1 MTITTANC
9 IPARLAAQLPRLAP
23 LAAALMV
30 ALPAQAQWNVT
41 PSLSL
46 TETWSDNP
54 TLASDAGKRAQ
65 WITEAMPAIR
75 IDGQNSRMQVSAN
88 ARSSF
93 FSYSDGR
100 PANARRNSV
109 QYDAAGTLK
118 VIDEFMYVDA
128 RANGGSRIVSA
139 FGVDDTGASRY
150 TSENRTDLTNWSI
163 SPYLVRRFGN
173 FAAATLRYTHDS
185 VNADETR
192 FGSSE
197 SDSLAFDLTSG
208 RAWRDIGW
216 NLRASRQDV
225 AADLFGDSSSENALA
240 GLSYRVHRTLKLT
253 ATGGYDRYDY
263 GAFGGRT
270 GGASWS
276 AGFAW
281 TPSVRTAVEMSVGR
295 HFLGNTGSLLATH
308 RSRHTVWRASYS
320 DAVTSSRQQFTQGQ
334 QIDTAA
340 LLDGLFAATIPDP
353 IARRQAVLDYMQ
365 LAGLPPTQG
374 EEINYLT
381 NRYFRQKLAQAS
393 LAYNMRR
400 HGAVMTLF
408 ANERVALSSGSA
420 DSELLGSQLFALNDN
435 VRQVGASAA
444 YSYRLNARSSATATL
459 TASRSRSLTTD
470 IESDQQN
477 LRLGMAHRFSRNLT
491 GTVELRHLRGNR
503 GFGGADYKEN
513 AISATLSAQ
522 L

>member
-1 MTITTANC
+1 MTITTAKR
-9 IPARLAAQLPRLAP
+9 IPPRFTARLPRLAP
-23 LAAALMV
+23 LAAALLV
-30 ALPAQAQWNVT
+30 ALPAQAQWKVT

-54 TLASDAGKRAQ
+54 TLASDANKKAQ
-65 WITEAMPAIR
+65 FITEVMPAIR
-75 IDGQNSRMQVSAN
+75 IDGQNSRVQLTGT

-93 FSYSDGR
+93 FSYSDSR
-100 PANARRNSV
+100 PANARRNGV
-109 QYDAAGTLK
+109 AYDATGRIK

-128 RANGGSRIVSA
+128 RANGGTRAVSA
-139 FGVDDTGASRY
+139 FGPDDAGFNRFTR
-150 TSENRTDLTNWSI
+150 ENRTQLTNWSV
-163 SPYLVRRFGN
+163 SPYLVQRFGN

-185 VNADETR
+185 VNADESR
-192 FGSSE
+192 FGSSDA
-197 SDSLAFDLTSG
+197 DSIAFNLASG

-216 NLRASRQDV
+216 NLRASRQEV
-225 AADLFGDSSSENALA
+225 TADRFGDSSSQNALA
-240 GLSYRVHRTLKLT
+240 GLSYRLHRTLKLT
-253 ATGGYDRYDY
+253 ATGGYDSYDY

-270 GGASWS
+270 SGASWS

-281 TPSVRTAVEMSVGR
+281 NPSARTAVEMSVGR

-320 DAVTSSRQQFTQGQ
+320 DAVTSTRQEFSQGQ
-334 QIDTAA
+334 VIDTAS
-340 LLDGLFAATIPDP
+340 LLDSLFAATIPDP
-353 IARRQAVLDYMQ
+353 VARRQAVEAYILQ
-365 LAGLPPTQG
+365 AGLPATQG
-374 EEINYLT
+374 EQINYLT

-393 LAYNMRR
+393 LAYNMRQ

-408 ANERVALSSGSA
+408 ASERVALSSGTA
-420 DSELLGSQLFALNDN
+420 DSELLGSQVFGLNDN
-435 VRQVGASAA
+435 VRQLGASAA

-477 LRLGMAHRFSRNLT
+477 LRLGLAHRFSRNLT
-491 GTVELRHLRGNR
+491 GTVELRHLSGNR
-503 GFGGADYKEN
+503 GFAGADYKEN